1 MIRKSHVGLVFIVG
15 VLAHGTAFAQ
25 STGAGGGAAPAGGGG
40 GAAPA
45 GGGGGSTTTTTT
57 TQSTVVAPPVITYP
71 GAIAPTAPGQN
82 LGGGNATQSSS
93 KPLLGPNDRDGFD
106 FGTGSGGATV
116 HGSENSSF
124 VLGSIDGR
132 GFGVPGVHV
141 VRRGDTLWGICDSYF
156 HNPYQWPRVWSYN
169 PQIQNPHWIYP
180 GDQVRLRGGSLEQ
193 PNAPGSAIIDR
204 RRSVPSDT
212 IFLRNQGYIEDEKN
226 TNWGEISGSPEDKMI
241 LTDHDEAYLRIA
253 SERDLKVGQELTV
266 WRPVKS
272 VGGGR
277 LIQIQGTVRV
287 DQWNGKEHIA
297 RARITESLDAIERGT
312 RVGPV
317 TRRFEVVP
325 PARDDV
331 DVTGT
336 VLTSVQPNILFAND
350 QVIFIDKGESDGLKP
365 GNRLLVLKK
374 GDAWHDSLTTRSSAK
389 RIALESDSPAL
400 VENIPRPRNE
410 DALPEEVQAEIRVVN
425 VKKKTAMCI
434 VTQSRREIEP
444 GDQAYAR
451 KGY

>member
-1 MIRKSHVGLVFIVG
+1 MNRKAHVGLFFFAG
-15 VLAHGTAFAQ
+15 LLATGSAYAQ
-25 STGAGGGAAPAGGGG
+25 ATGAGQGGGAAPAGTGGTSTGTGGG
-40 GAAPA
+40 
-45 GGGGGSTTTTTT
+45 TTTTTT
-57 TQSTVVAPPVITYP
+57 TVGPPIVQTYP
-71 GAIAPTAPGQN
+71 GGVAPTAPGQN
-82 LGGGNATQSSS
+82 LGGGNAQYSSS
-93 KPLLGPNDRDGFD
+93 KPILGPNDTDTFD
-106 FGTGSGGATV
+106 FKPGGSGGATV
-116 HGSENSSF
+116 HGGENSSF

-141 VRRGDTLWGICDSYF
+141 VRRGDTLWGICDNYF

-180 GDQVRLRGGSLEQ
+180 GDQVRLRGGSLDQ
-193 PNAPGSAIIDR
+193 PNQPGSAILDR
-204 RRSVPSDT
+204 RRSVPSET

-241 LTDHDEAYLRIA
+241 LTDFDEAYLRIA
-253 SERDLKVGQELTV
+253 SERELKVGQELTV

-272 VGGGR
+272 IGGGR
-277 LIQIQGTVRV
+277 LIQIQGTVRI
-287 DQWNGKEHIA
+287 DQWNGKEHTA
-297 RARITESLDAIERGT
+297 RARVTESLDAIERGA

-325 PARDDV
+325 PARDEV
-331 DVTGT
+331 DVQGS
-336 VLTSVQPNILFAND
+336 VLTSVQPNILYAGE
-350 QVIFIDKGESDGLKP
+350 QIVFIDRGESDGLKP

-400 VENIPRPRNE
+400 VENIPRPHNV
-410 DALPEEVQAEIRVVN
+410 DALPEEVQAELRVVN